1 MASQILQRLMQTTM
15 LLAAVTAVM
24 TVRPGLLSA
33 RPADSS
39 PELRLHGVKLKVAD
53 MDVALD
59 FYCSK
64 MGFGI
69 RSRSDYPYSVTL
81 KNDGMAL
88 VLSQAKR
95 NRRIDYPNE
104 SQTILVFQ
112 ANDLM
117 ATVADLKSKGVSFLL
132 DEPMTVGVG
141 IAQKFRDP
149 FGNVHSL
156 LEHQITD
163 VPAFEEPRI
172 YNVGYYLPALQPAR
186 DFYVEKLDFGILTM
200 KYYPPV
206 IPLKHRDG
214 SLAVVLHERPDLRL
228 GKYDYQKDSQ
238 TIVLFETENLDATM
252 ERLRAHSVA
261 LLHDKPQ
268 ISPQG
273 RYIAFIDHA
282 GMPAEVVQPWHPA
295 RLSELPP
302 GIARRTPH
310 TVTASAEAAQPRAEI
325 GQLAWLAGHWQGA
338 GFGGLNEELWSQP
351 IAGAM
356 MGSYRLIKDGKTV
369 FYEMLNIV
377 EQNNSLV
384 MRLKHFSH
392 DFVGW
397 ESKAEHVSFPLVH
410 ITETAVY
417 FDALTFYRQNEDRLT
432 IFLAMTDRQS
442 GEVRE
447 QKFVLQR
454 VSREKVAGA
463 GS

>member
-1 MASQILQRLMQTTM
+1 MASSILKRFVRTS
-15 LLAAVTAVM
+15 LLPVVM
-24 TVRPGLLSA
+24 ACATFPPFFLSA
-33 RPADSS
+33 QPGDPL

-64 MGFGI
+64 MGFDI
-69 RSRSDYPYSVTL
+69 QSKSDYPHSVTL
-81 KNDGMAL
+81 KNDGVAL

-95 NRRIDYPNE
+95 KRRIDYPNE

-117 ATVADLKSKGVSFLL
+117 ATVADLKNKGVSFLL

-156 LEHQITD
+156 LEHQITEA
-163 VPAFEEPRI
+163 PHFEEPKI
-172 YNVGYYLPALQPAR
+172 YNVGYYLPDLQLAR
-186 DFYVEKLDFGILTM
+186 DFYVDKLNFDILTM
-200 KYYPPV
+200 NYYPPV
-206 IPLKHRDG
+206 IPLKHSDG
-214 SLAVVLHERPDLRL
+214 SLAVVLHEQPDLRP
-228 GKYDYQKDSQ
+228 GKYDYYQDSQ
-238 TIVLFETENLDATM
+238 TIVLFETENIEGTIGILKAKG
-252 ERLRAHSVA
+252 VA
-261 LLHDKPQ
+261 LLHDQPQ

-273 RYIAFIDHA
+273 KYVAFVNHA
-282 GMPAEVVQPWHPA
+282 GIPAEVVQPWHPA
-295 RLSELPP
+295 RLIELPD
-302 GIARRTPH
+302 GISRQTPH
-310 TVTASAEAAQPRAEI
+310 TLRLSEEAAQPNAKI
-325 GQLAWLAGHWQGA
+325 DQLAWLAGHWQGD

-351 IAGAM
+351 LAGSM
-356 MGSYRLIKDGKTV
+356 MGTYRLIKDGKTV

-410 ITETAVY
+410 ITENAVY
-417 FDALTFYRQNEDRLT
+417 FEALTFYRESEDRLT
-432 IFLAMTDRQS
+432 IFLAMTERQG

-447 QKFVLQR
+447 ERFDLQR
-454 VSREKVAGA
+454 VSRDRLSA